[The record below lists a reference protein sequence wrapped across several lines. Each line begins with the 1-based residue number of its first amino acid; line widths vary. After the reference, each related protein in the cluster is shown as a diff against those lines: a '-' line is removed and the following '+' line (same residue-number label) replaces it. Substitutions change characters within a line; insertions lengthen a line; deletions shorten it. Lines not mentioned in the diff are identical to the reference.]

1 MPHIRYEVVRT
12 SDQDELT
19 TLLPTVLGMY
29 RSEETPGVEQMLVD
43 KIKEIITEFWKE
55 YVHLPHPEFSCR
67 DSQQCVHLHLSDMD
81 SKYYQ
86 HLQTEDEQRSHS
98 KEDLS

>member
-1 MPHIRYEVVRT
+1 MPHIRYEVVKT

-19 TLLPTVLGMY
+19 TLLPLVLSMY

-55 YVHLPHPEFSCR
+55 
-67 DSQQCVHLHLSDMD
+67 
-81 SKYYQ
+81 
-86 HLQTEDEQRSHS
+86 
-98 KEDLS
+98 